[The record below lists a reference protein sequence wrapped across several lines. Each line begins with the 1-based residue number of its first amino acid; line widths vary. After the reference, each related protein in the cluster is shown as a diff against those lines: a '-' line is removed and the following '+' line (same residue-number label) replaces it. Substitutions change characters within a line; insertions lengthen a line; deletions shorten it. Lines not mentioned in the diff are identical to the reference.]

1 MSNEKFDRVTANL
14 SVADIS
20 TAIATGLQRALDT
33 RGEALRDKILI
44 YGGRIDFNIQVLPQ
58 GAVGELKE
66 VANIGKV

>member
-20 TAIATGLQRALDT
+20 TAIASGLQRALDA
-33 RGEALRDKILI
+33 RGEVLRDKILI

-58 GAVGELKE
+58 SAVGELKE